1 MTAALRNRLWLL
13 AAVGITAAKLWLT
26 HAQGIFAI
34 GSAGHDDR
42 LFLELAQH
50 LAHGDWL
57 GPYNE
62 LTLAKGPFY
71 SLFIA
76 VTFLAGIPL
85 FAAQQLFYAGAC
97 AAFVRAL
104 RPAVASSGL
113 RFLIYAFLLWNPMTY
128 DAPSMG
134 RVLRQ
139 QLYGPLALMILA
151 GLIALALRHREPARR
166 QWPWAVLAGVAAG
179 CFYLTREESL
189 WFVPSVLLLGSAV
202 VYFAWE
208 VGRGALLRSTTML
221 ALATATAV
229 VPVLSVSAMNL
240 RHYGWFGICE
250 FHAREFKDAYGA
262 MLRVRVGPELPYVPI
277 TREARV
283 AMAAVSPAFAEL
295 QRQFDR
301 GIARGWAGAGS
312 SLTNLPAEQEQIA
325 GGWMMWAFRECTA
338 LAGHAHSAGEAMAF
352 YAKLALEI
360 NRACDEGRL
369 PAGPRRSGFMPA
381 WREEQTPRFVRATRD
396 FADFVIRFSRFS
408 AKPPPST
415 GSPEELQL
423 FGELTHERLSP
434 PEEAGS
440 ERDAPRASNR
450 AWEIEALHGIG
461 KVLRQVLMVLFW
473 VAQLSCVA
481 RLGWLLWQRRW
492 PTYPLLVAGAAW
504 GACVASLLI
513 HAMIEATSFPVLT
526 ISSFAPIYPLV
537 LVFIF
542 AVFWDLAAA
551 WAQRG
556 ECASAVAT
564 TAPLPALQTA
574 PGWLL
579 GGVGLVALVP
589 FLIWH
594 ASFRELVWFA
604 DDFFLLDQLS
614 ILGFNAWCFS
624 PFAEN
629 FVPLFKALWAAVI
642 FGFEGSYFAMLGV
655 LWLTHALNAAL
666 LALALIRAGT
676 SRSLTIITVLCFA
689 LTPANVETLGWSVQW
704 SAMLA
709 TSFLLL
715 GLCWLLKRGEQE
727 PDWRGVVTLTLLSAA
742 SACCFS
748 RGVLTGIIFG
758 FGFLLPALL
767 KADWAGVLR
776 RLPGAA
782 WCALPSLLVTW
793 AIKQGASGNHQQLMG
808 HLGDIIEFSVSF
820 FLLNPG
826 QNLSGG
832 VMLSP
837 FVILL
842 LAGAKLA
849 VIVAALWLAQGRARG
864 WLLLLLACDVGN
876 ALLVGLGRYHT
887 GFFAAMSSRYQYSS
901 LITTLPFAAV
911 VADYLLGWVKLPV
924 WRHGLAAALIVFM
937 AGWCLRGWPAEL
949 KDFCRW
955 RGTEL
960 RALLAA
966 PATNDPTV
974 RVPALEFMH
983 IERAKALQRTY
994 QLH

>member
-1 MTAALRNRLWLL
+1 MTTALRNRLWLL
-13 AAVGITAAKLWLT
+13 AAVGVTAVKLWLT
-26 HAQGIFAI
+26 HAQGVFAI

-50 LAHGDWL
+50 LARGDWL

-76 VTFLAGIPL
+76 ATFLLGLPL
-85 FAAQQLFYAGAC
+85 FVAQQLFYAGAC

-104 RPAVASSGL
+104 RPAIASAGL
-113 RFLIYAFLLWNPMTY
+113 RFLSYTFLLWNPMTY
-128 DAPSMG
+128 DASSMG

-151 GLIALALRHREPARR
+151 GLIALALRRSEPARR
-166 QWPWAVLAGVAAG
+166 QWPWAVLSGVAAG

-189 WFVPSVLLLGSAV
+189 WFVPSVLLLAGAALF
-202 VYFAWE
+202 FAWQL
-208 VGRGALLRSTTML
+208 GRAVLLR
-221 ALATATAV
+221 TATLLGLTLGIAT
-229 VPVLSVSAMNL
+229 VPVCAVATMNL

-250 FHAREFKDAYGA
+250 FHAGEFKDAYGA

-301 GIARGWAGAGS
+301 GIARGWAGS
-312 SLTNLPAEQEQIA
+312 SVSLTHLPAEEEQIA

-338 LAGHAHSAGEAMAF
+338 RAGHAHSAGEAMAF
-352 YAKLALEI
+352 YARLAREL
-360 NRACDEGRL
+360 NQACDTGKL

-381 WREEQTPRFVRATRD
+381 WREEQTPKFVRATRD

-423 FGELTHERLSP
+423 FRDLTLERLSP
-434 PEEAGS
+434 PAEEASTLAEAG
-440 ERDAPRASNR
+440 ESNR
-450 AWEIEALHGIG
+450 AWKIAALHAIG
-461 KVLRQVLMVLFW
+461 KTFRQALMILFW
-473 VAQLSCVA
+473 IAQLAAVV

-492 PTYPLLVAGAAW
+492 PSYPLLIAGAAW
-504 GACVASLLI
+504 GACVASILI

-526 ISSFAPIYPLV
+526 ISSFAPIYPLL

-542 AVFWDLAAA
+542 AAFWDLAAA
-551 WAQRG
+551 WTDRSD
-556 ECASAVAT
+556 SATGAAAVPQLPSARS
-564 TAPLPALQTA
+564 APW
-574 PGWLL
+574 WLL
-579 GGVGLVALVP
+579 GALGIAAVLP
-589 FLIWH
+589 FLIWN
-594 ASFRELVWFA
+594 ASFRELMWFA
-604 DDFFLLDQLS
+604 DDFFLLDQLC
-614 ILGFNAWCFS
+614 ILGFNAWNFS

-629 FVPLFKALWAAVI
+629 FVPLFKALWAAVV
-642 FGFEGSYFAMLGV
+642 FGFDGSYTAMLGV
-655 LWLTHALNAAL
+655 LWFTHAVNSAL
-666 LALALIRAGT
+666 LALALTRAGV
-676 SRSLTIITVLCFA
+676 SRALTAAAVLCFA
-689 LTPANVETLGWSVQW
+689 LTPANIETLGWSVQW

-709 TSFLLL
+709 TCFLLL
-715 GLCWLLKRGEQE
+715 GFCWLLGREDE
-727 PDWRGVVTLTLLSAA
+727 APNWRGVVTLTLLSAA

-748 RGVLTGIIFG
+748 RGVLTGILLG
-758 FGFLLPALL
+758 LGYVLPALL
-767 KADWAGVLR
+767 KADWSGLR
-776 RLPGAA
+776 QRLPGAV
-782 WCALPSLLVTW
+782 WCAVPSLLVTW

-808 HLGDIIEFSVSF
+808 HLGDILEFSASF

-826 QNLSGG
+826 QNLAGG
-832 VMLSP
+832 MLTP
-837 FVILL
+837 FLILL

-849 VIVAALWLAQGRARG
+849 VIAAALWLAQGRLRG
-864 WLLLLLACDVGN
+864 WLLLLLACDLGN

-911 VADYLLGWVKLPV
+911 LGDYLLGWLKTPA
-924 WRHGLAAALIVFM
+924 WRHGLATALIVLL

-949 KDFCRW
+949 KDFCLW

-960 RALLAA
+960 RELLAA
-966 PATNDPTV
+966 PATNDPAV

-983 IERAKALQRTY
+983 VERAKALQRTY
-994 QLH
+994 NLH